1 MDRREGG
8 VAPARRSEFRLVS
21 GRYNERAPGRGL
33 REKLP
38 EPGALV
44 PDQTVWS
51 PRSLSLRFGHLA
63 MAATVCASGRNI
75 SSRTGP
81 TGC

>member
-8 VAPARRSEFRLVS
+8 GAPARRSEFRLVS

-44 PDQTVWS
+44 PDQTAPGHREDYPS
-51 PRSLSLRFGHLA
+51 PSDPL
-63 MAATVCASGRNI
+63 MADTVGAPGPNI
-75 SSRTGP
+75 CLLG
-81 TGC
+81 